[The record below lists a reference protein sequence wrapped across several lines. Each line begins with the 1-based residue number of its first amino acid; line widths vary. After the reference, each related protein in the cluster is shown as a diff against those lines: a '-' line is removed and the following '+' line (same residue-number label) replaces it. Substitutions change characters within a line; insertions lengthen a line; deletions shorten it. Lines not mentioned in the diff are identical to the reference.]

1 MAVVNLMEETMT
13 KTKINV
19 DIKKKTLVSAY
30 NQMKMLSDLDFP
42 AYQKGEPIHD
52 LMMEIKRQVMK
63 QRKQEKVV
71 LWKELLEFWP
81 LSIVVPSMLIAI
93 LCANIFQWQGYYNME
108 MFLLM
113 SGILILGLLVYM
125 IFLSNEMS
133 LTIDRLSIKI
143 IELKNKLK
151 QINRKD
157 G

>member
-93 LCANIFQWQGYYNME
+93 LCANIFQW
-108 MFLLM
+108 
-113 SGILILGLLVYM
+113 
-125 IFLSNEMS
+125 
-133 LTIDRLSIKI
+133 
-143 IELKNKLK
+143 
-151 QINRKD
+151 
-157 G
+157 